1 MRFENKMENVCPKC
15 GLPKEL
21 CVCETI
27 SKEAQKI
34 RIYTVQKRFKKVS
47 TIVAGLDEKTISLK
61 DLTKKLK
68 SALACGGTSK
78 NGKIEVQ
85 GNHVQKVRELLIKE
99 GFSKESI
106 EY

>member
-1 MRFENKMENVCPKC
+1 MENVCQKC

-34 RIYTVQKRFKKVS
+34 RVYTIQKRFGKHS

-68 SALACGGTSK
+68 STLACGGTWK
-78 NGKIEVQ
+78 DGKIELQ
-85 GNHVQKVRELLIKE
+85 GSHIPKVKELLVRE
-99 GFSKESI
+99 GFSRESI
-106 EY
+106 E